1 MERIYKTYKDIA
13 DVYIVYIS
21 EAHAVDDRRPV
32 GIAREKGI
40 KEHTTYGERCAVAES
55 LVKDKKL
62 TIPCLIDG
70 IDDAVDKDYNGHP
83 DRVFLVGKDGKL
95 AIAGKRGPWGFKPA
109 LEEAEAWLAEY
120 KKTGK
125 EPALKKA
132 EKKDDKKDDAKPEK
146 RAESGGEEKPPKS
159 SGGG

>member
-13 DVYIVYIS
+13 NIYIVYIS

-32 GIAREKGI
+32 RVAREKGI
-40 KEHTTYGERCAVAES
+40 MEHKTFGDRCAVAES

-70 IDDAVDKDYNGHP
+70 IDDAVDKDYKGHP
-83 DRVFLVGKDGKL
+83 DRVFLVRKDGRL
-95 AIAGKRGPWGFKPA
+95 AVAGRRGPRGFRPA
-109 LEEAEAWLAEY
+109 IKEAEAWLAEY

-125 EPALKKA
+125 EPAIKKA
-132 EKKDDKKDDAKPEK
+132 QKKDDAKPEK
-146 RAESGGEEKPPKS
+146 KAESGGEKDPPKKGD
-159 SGGG
+159 GG